1 MPPRSR
7 FWYTGPKGMSC
18 LDCPMAAAS
27 NHSHKKSQ
35 HLLIAFT
42 SMSRIPIMS
51 NYCRLFIVAT
61 AILVSTILTR
71 TSHAADTTSELPDI
85 EHGKETFNTM
95 CGVCHSV
102 QQTGGPVEG
111 PNLLGLVGREA
122 ASQPDFAKYSPALK
136 ASNLTWSAETLDRF
150 LVNPMAMVPGTL
162 MPMLIRDDKTRA
174 DVIAYLATLK

>member
-1 MPPRSR
+1 
-7 FWYTGPKGMSC
+7 
-18 LDCPMAAAS
+18 
-27 NHSHKKSQ
+27 
-35 HLLIAFT
+35 
-42 SMSRIPIMS
+42 
-51 NYCRLFIVAT
+51 
-61 AILVSTILTR
+61 
-71 TSHAADTTSELPDI
+71 
-85 EHGKETFNTM
+85 M